1 VKQIKNLKKWLS
13 LALAV
18 FILSS
23 CGGMNTPLP
32 LTPTS
37 VPLDAKPG
45 SNGLDDSLYP
55 DFGNGGYDTQHY
67 DLNITVHNVSTSD
80 MSAVTTIEAI
90 ATQDLSRFNLDFLG
104 FDITRITVNEE
115 AAEFERNDQE
125 LTVIPSQPIAD
136 GETFTIVV
144 EYQGIPEEMT
154 SVALPFPTGW
164 IVYENGIYVL
174 SEPAGSASF
183 YPVNDHPL
191 DKATYTLTVTV
202 PKPFEVGANG
212 VLEETTDNGDSTTY
226 KFSVRDPM
234 ASYLTT
240 ININD
245 FDVETMT
252 STGGVPI
259 RNYYAASLPDGVNE
273 PFARQGEMI
282 DYFSEIFGPYP
293 FEVYGALVMDIEFGA
308 ALENQ
313 TLSIFGVDM
322 VNLNDIEE
330 TELVVAHELSHQ
342 WFGDSVSV
350 ADWSDI
356 WLNEGFATYSEGLWV
371 EHTQGRSGLD
381 GWARFLYQEVRDNP
395 DYFPPPGDPAGDDL
409 FNSGVYIRGGLT
421 LHALRLKVGDEAFF
435 KILKTY
441 YGRHQY
447 GNATTDDFIQVA
459 EEVSGDDLQEFFD
472 LWLYNE
478 TIPRIPE
485 FGLQ

>member
-1 VKQIKNLKKWLS
+1 
-13 LALAV
+13 
-18 FILSS
+18 
-23 CGGMNTPLP
+23 
-32 LTPTS
+32 
-37 VPLDAKPG
+37 
-45 SNGLDDSLYP
+45 
-55 DFGNGGYDTQHY
+55 
-67 DLNITVHNVSTSD
+67 
-80 MSAVTTIEAI
+80 
-90 ATQDLSRFNLDFLG
+90 
-104 FDITRITVNEE
+104 
-115 AAEFERNDQE
+115 
-125 LTVIPSQPIAD
+125 
-136 GETFTIVV
+136 
-144 EYQGIPEEMT
+144 
-154 SVALPFPTGW
+154 
-164 IVYENGIYVL
+164 
-174 SEPAGSASF
+174 
-183 YPVNDHPL
+183 
-191 DKATYTLTVTV
+191 
-202 PKPFEVGANG
+202 NG

>member
-1 VKQIKNLKKWLS
+1 MKQIKNLKKWLS

-202 PKPFEVGANG
+202 PKPFEVGAN
-212 VLEETTDNGDSTTY
+212 
-226 KFSVRDPM
+226 
-234 ASYLTT
+234 
-240 ININD
+240 
-245 FDVETMT
+245 
-252 STGGVPI
+252 
-259 RNYYAASLPDGVNE
+259 
-273 PFARQGEMI
+273 
-282 DYFSEIFGPYP
+282 
-293 FEVYGALVMDIEFGA
+293 
-308 ALENQ
+308 
-313 TLSIFGVDM
+313 
-322 VNLNDIEE
+322 
-330 TELVVAHELSHQ
+330 
-342 WFGDSVSV
+342 
-350 ADWSDI
+350 
-356 WLNEGFATYSEGLWV
+356 
-371 EHTQGRSGLD
+371 
-381 GWARFLYQEVRDNP
+381 
-395 DYFPPPGDPAGDDL
+395 
-409 FNSGVYIRGGLT
+409 
-421 LHALRLKVGDEAFF
+421 
-435 KILKTY
+435 
-441 YGRHQY
+441 
-447 GNATTDDFIQVA
+447 
-459 EEVSGDDLQEFFD
+459 
-472 LWLYNE
+472 
-478 TIPRIPE
+478 
-485 FGLQ
+485 